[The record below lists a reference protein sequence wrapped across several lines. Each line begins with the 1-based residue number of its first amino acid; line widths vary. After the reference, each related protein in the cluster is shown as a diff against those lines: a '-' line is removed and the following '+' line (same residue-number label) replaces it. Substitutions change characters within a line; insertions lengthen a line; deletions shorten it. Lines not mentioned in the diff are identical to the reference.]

1 MAKAN
6 DWNKVRRELDKSDNF
21 DAICNSPWYTD
32 AVYEKFSDAEF
43 ARRHAAAR
51 KLMERDGLDALILT
65 GGPDIY
71 SHGSGVTWG
80 SGLYRRARHVPVH
93 GPAAEGRADADLPAL
108 RLPHRG
114 RAQAGVGER
123 RAQRRSTA
131 STARPS
137 PSG

>member
-1 MAKAN
+1 MAKN
-6 DWNKVRRELDKSDNF
+6 DWNEVRRELDKSDNF
-21 DAICNSPWYTD
+21 EAISNSPWYTD

-51 KLMERDGLDALILT
+51 KLMERDGLDALVLT

-71 SHGSGVTWG
+71 SHGGGVTWG
-80 SGLYRRARHVPVH
+80 AGLIDERGMCQYLV
-93 GPAAEGRADADLPAL
+93 LPLKGDPTLIYPHL

-114 RAQAGVGER
+114 RPQAWFR
-123 RAQRRSTA
+123 CATCAAASTA
-131 STARPS
+131 NTARPS